1 MGEQSR
7 ACVRCGQPLPPASK
21 MTRLIVTEAEAQSNH
36 WIGEEKADSSLEM
49 DLCLQCQ
56 IDRAAR

>member
-1 MGEQSR
+1 MGERSR
-7 ACVRCGQPLPPASK
+7 ACVRCGQLLPPASK
-21 MTRLIVTEAEAQSNH
+21 MTRLIVTKAEAQSNH
-36 WIGEEKADSSLEM
+36 WIGEEKADGFIEV